1 MQASS
6 SNKIAGRMMPELEN
20 AKRCDFCKH
29 GQLVKRE
36 EQMAFRQWADKGYL
50 FCRVVVPVDVCEHCG
65 SRAGIR
71 RPRRSLK
78 KPFGKNTKSCREN
91 NDARS

>member
-1 MQASS
+1 MEKPKS
-6 SNKIAGRMMPELEN
+6 GGT
-20 AKRCDFCKH
+20 CYFCKK
-29 GQLVKRE
+29 GRFVENTE
-36 EQMAFRQWADKGYL
+36 EIAFKQWTDKGYL

>member
-1 MQASS
+1 
-6 SNKIAGRMMPELEN
+6 MPELEN

-36 EQMAFRQWADKGYL
+36 EQMAFRQWTDKGYL

-65 SRAGIR
+65 SRGWDQAAEALIEEAVR
-71 RPRRSLK
+71 KEYEELPRK
-78 KPFGKNTKSCREN
+78 
-91 NDARS
+91 